1 MQRREPI
8 PPVRRSADSRQ
19 LIARAEEH
27 LRQSRLVVV
36 VVVGV
41 LSSSSFAC
49 VRLRWIEPLS
59 ISQICQTRNRLFRS
73 PSYPIVSSRL
83 VSSLPGTRTKQSHQQ

>member
-36 VVVGV
+36 VVVVVVGV
-41 LSSSSFAC
+41 QSSSSFAC
-49 VRLRWIEPLS
+49 VRLR
-59 ISQICQTRNRLFRS
+59 
-73 PSYPIVSSRL
+73 
-83 VSSLPGTRTKQSHQQ
+83 

>member
-36 VVVGV
+36 VVVVVGV
-41 LSSSSFAC
+41 QSPSSFAC
-49 VRLRWIEPLS
+49 VRLR
-59 ISQICQTRNRLFRS
+59 
-73 PSYPIVSSRL
+73 
-83 VSSLPGTRTKQSHQQ
+83 